1 MLNFWNFLALC
12 FAFQT
17 KYDGLSGKIEF
28 DNVGLRSNISVE
40 ILELG
45 SNGLEIVGLWKYGF
59 LNPLQRLSMKR
70 AEGVP
75 VLEDDIENSIKNKT
89 LIVVTALSEPYTMHK
104 QEAESLE
111 GNDRYEGY
119 AVDLIQEL
127 ALLLEF
133 NYIFVLEE
141 DGNYGEC
148 VNNITN
154 EWDGMIL

>member
-1 MLNFWNFLALC
+1 MALC

-70 AEGVP
+70 VEGVP